1 MYEDE
6 GTNYNYEKGQYATI
20 PFVYDDKSKEL
31 TIGERKGDFDG
42 MVKERTFHIVFVGK
56 DTPKGFDTNPVPDK
70 TVQYN
75 GTQLKINR

>member
-1 MYEDE
+1 
-6 GTNYNYEKGQYATI
+6 
-20 PFVYDDKSKEL
+20 
-31 TIGERKGDFDG
+31 
-42 MVKERTFHIVFVGK
+42 MVKERTFDFVLVGK